1 MTAGV
6 WQTNTLDDDTLV
18 YQTNAAGGFCLVD
31 PFTPCTFADFKAQY
45 PEAVVLGLTV
55 AIGSG
60 IPVTTSYVD
69 GISLTID
76 GVTDTWD
83 FELAAAP
90 TTAPTDPATPLP
102 AGATVPP
109 TDLASPATASPD
121 GRWSAVRHPGHRERA
136 RTLSRYAPIAAG
148 HLTDPI
154 DDVQGPAG
162 HLDTAGPKCRRLI
175 SASAT
180 CMA

>member
-1 MTAGV
+1 MTVTPGV

-18 YQTNAAGGFCLVD
+18 YQTNAGGAFCLVD

-45 PEAVVLGLTV
+45 PDAVVLGLTV

-90 TTAPTDPATPLP
+90 TVAPTDPATPLP

-109 TDLASPATASPD
+109 TDLASPTTASPTVD
-121 GRWSAVRHPGHRERA
+121 VLPFVILGIVSVLGLAVATRR
-136 RTLSRYAPIAAG
+136 SRRG
-148 HLTDPI
+148 T
-154 DDVQGPAG
+154 
-162 HLDTAGPKCRRLI
+162 
-175 SASAT
+175 
-180 CMA
+180 